1 MTFDEL
7 LALMKST
14 GIPFAAA
21 GWAKQP
27 KGDYGTVSYRAFE
40 PLFAD
45 DTLVSIQ
52 SEAMVVL
59 QSRGNGEASAE
70 KIQEKLRASGLTWW
84 LESVD
89 YNNETGLTVWQWA
102 MML

>member
-7 LALMKST
+7 LRAMKAT

-21 GWAKQP
+21 GWAKAP

-59 QSRGNGEASAE
+59 HSPGNGEASAE
-70 KIQEKLRASGLTWW
+70 RIQQKLRETGITWW

-89 YNNETGLTVWQWA
+89 YNNDTGFTVWQWA